1 MQTHYAGS
9 SLDELL
15 ADDLIQ
21 TMMDADHV
29 NPAAVRS
36 LFCVVARTSG
46 ARNAA
51 AAGPA
56 SSVQERPQLT
66 NGSADL
72 TQSQPSASACAG
84 TDHSQVRTRSD
95 RI

>member
-15 ADDLIQ
+15 ADDMIQ

-36 LFCVVARTSG
+36 MFCALARTTG
-46 ARNAA
+46 
-51 AAGPA
+51 
-56 SSVQERPQLT
+56 
-66 NGSADL
+66 
-72 TQSQPSASACAG
+72 AG
-84 TDHSQVRTRSD
+84 TVAAPATRPAPPGGGAVAGED
-95 RI
+95 RGGSRIFCPGEDPTR